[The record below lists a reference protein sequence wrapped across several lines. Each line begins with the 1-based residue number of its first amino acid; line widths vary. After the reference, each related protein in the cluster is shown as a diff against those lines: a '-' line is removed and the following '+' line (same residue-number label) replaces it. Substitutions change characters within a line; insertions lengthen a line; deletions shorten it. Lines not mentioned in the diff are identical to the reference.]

1 MRRTPSAGAPRLQNY
16 VRNLVDFQKSV
27 VGHLENFDRV
37 AAYLAAGD
45 NVVMLANHQTEAD
58 PGAHPLLPCSAPGLA
73 NHQVAGA
80 PRLPSYFGC
89 SAFQLRDM
97 CLLQASPASSN
108 VNAAAVGTP
117 LRTRSRNASSR
128 RSTEM

>member
-16 VRNLVDFQKSV
+16 VRNLVDFQNSV

-45 NVVMLANHQTEAD
+45 NVVILANHQTEAD

-80 PRLPSYFGC
+80 SRLAQLLRLQCF
-89 SAFQLRDM
+89 SA
-97 CLLQASPASSN
+97 P
-108 VNAAAVGTP
+108 
-117 LRTRSRNASSR
+117 
-128 RSTEM
+128 